1 MSKKRYRIE
10 SGCPQ
15 CGCTFTTV
23 LSHEEMMEK
32 YGDVPNIELE
42 CSECMARYT
51 KKTEEACPDWAED
64 CSPKP

>member
-1 MSKKRYRIE
+1 MSRKRYRVE

-23 LSHEEMMEK
+23 LSNEEMMER

-42 CSECMARYT
+42 CGECMAKYT
-51 KKTEEACPDWAED
+51 KKTEEACPEWAED
-64 CSPKP
+64 CKAGT